1 MRMQTRNMPNRFN
14 HVALIRLALLAVMP
28 AIIAAMSLP
37 LAAQEARR
45 NLLVNPDFA
54 RTYAA
59 RRSPEPHA
67 RDMPGLDKNAAM
79 PYAWAIQP
87 NRWTGAGSETIG
99 AISPVQV
106 DGGPALHVVTGKS
119 ESMRLRQ
126 FVEVVPEAAYTCAV
140 WIKGKGTVTIHPYAQ
155 SPRPGKILASSTAG
169 RRRTGPRSSC
179 P

>member
-28 AIIAAMSLP
+28 AIIATMSLP

-79 PYAWAIQP
+79 PYAWTIQP
-87 NRWTGAGSETIG
+87 GGGPSAGAETIG
-99 AISPVQV
+99 IISPVQV

-126 FVEVVPEAAYTCAV
+126 FVEVVPEAAYTCGV
-140 WIKGKGTVTIHPYAQ
+140 WIKGKGTVAIHPESRAPL
-155 SPRPGKILASSTAG
+155 SGKILASPTAG